1 MLVAAVVLAP
11 AFGTALIAVE
21 KVREGER
28 RAALEGLRETVRATS
43 LLVDSE
49 VQRSVGALTALGN
62 SPHLK
67 SGNMPLLYAQAADL
81 NQPPDVWSFVVD
93 ANGQQ
98 VFNTAMPLG
107 TPMPPPRAQDKISQV
122 LATGTPWVSD
132 LIVGG
137 VTGRLLTTIYAPAK
151 ASPGF
156 VVAQAIAVEHW
167 KSTTLQPH
175 GRTDL
180 TVGVIDRSGRF
191 IARSREPEKWLG
203 KAARPELVTAA
214 AQADEGLIRHKTLE
228 GVESYDAFA
237 HSKSTGWTIA
247 VAAPVA
253 SIEASANQAVIW
265 LAAGLCAAMAIAI
278 GATILFGRKF
288 LELTEAMM
296 AATRSLGQG
305 QIPPARR
312 LALREFDA
320 LNSSLVHT
328 GHLLAQ
334 AQESRTAMEAE
345 QRARLLADEIADK
358 ERAQAE
364 NAAKDRFLALLG
376 HELRNP
382 LAAIGGATEILIQK
396 NGASHEDGRYL
407 NMIKRQNRHLTR
419 IVNDLL
425 DVSRM
430 LSDKIVLDSG
440 PLNLSQ
446 CVKGCVEA
454 LRTSGFAKPAQIQLT
469 ADEVWTRGDP
479 VRMEQI
485 INNLLNNALKF
496 SLHCEPIEVD
506 VRKEDGLA
514 VVELIDHG
522 IGINEDLM
530 AKIFDPFVQGPHLRG
545 QVHAGL
551 GIGLALVKQ
560 LVLLHEGEITA
571 YSEGANKGSRFL
583 IKLPLTAPVQNPVA
597 HPNGSGLATSDSH
610 LRVLLVEDN
619 PDAMQAT
626 AVLLDLMGYEVVT
639 ARDGDEALEV
649 VLTHPPDVVLM
660 DIGLPGKSGYQVAA
674 EIKATPQGQF
684 IPLVALTGYGLDS
697 QETAQTAAFDGFL
710 IKPVDSDLVVE
721 TISTL
726 CRGHLS
732 PMADTIKSA
741 RA

>member
-21 KVREGER
+21 KVRDGER

-49 VQRSVGALTALGN
+49 VQRSMGALDALGN

-67 SGNMPLLYAQAADL
+67 SGNMSLLYAQAADL
-81 NQPPDVWSFVVD
+81 NQPPDVWSFLVD

-98 VFNTAMPLG
+98 VFNTAMPMG
-107 TPMPPPRAQDKISQV
+107 SAMPPPRAQDKIRQV

-151 ASPGF
+151 ASPRY

-167 KSTTLQPH
+167 KGTMLQPH

-191 IARSREPEKWLG
+191 IARSRDSEKWLG
-203 KAARPELVTAA
+203 KAARTELVAAA
-214 AQADEGLIRHKTLE
+214 AQADEGLIRHRTLE

-253 SIEASANQAVIW
+253 TIEASANQAVIW
-265 LAAGLCAAMAIAI
+265 LVTGLVAAMAIAI

-305 QIPPARR
+305 EIPPARK

-320 LNSSLVHT
+320 LNSSLVHA

-345 QRARLLADEIADK
+345 QRAKLLADEIADK
-358 ERAQAE
+358 ERALAE

-382 LAAIGGATEILIQK
+382 LAAIGGATEILIQR
-396 NGASHEDGRYL
+396 NGPSHEDGRYL
-407 NMIKRQNRHLTR
+407 NMIKRQNRNLTR

-440 PLNLSQ
+440 PLNLSL

-454 LRTSGFAKPAQIQLT
+454 LRTSGFAKPTQIRLT
-469 ADEVWTRGDP
+469 AEEVWTRGDP
-479 VRMEQI
+479 VRMEQV

-506 VRKEDGLA
+506 VRKEDGRA
-514 VVELIDHG
+514 VVELTDHG
-522 IGINEDLM
+522 VGINEELM
-530 AKIFDPFVQGPHLRG
+530 AHIFEPFVQGPHLRG

-560 LVLLHEGEITA
+560 LVQLHEGEITA

-583 IKLPLTAPVQNPVA
+583 IKLPLTSAVQDTVA
-597 HPNGSGLATSDSH
+597 HPNDAGLATSDTR

-626 AVLLDLMGYEVVT
+626 ATLLELMGYEVVC
-639 ARDGDEALEV
+639 ARDGDEALEA
-649 VLTHPPDVVLM
+649 VLTNSPDVVLM

-674 EIKATPQGQF
+674 EIKRTPQGQF
-684 IPLVALTGYGLDS
+684 IPLVALSGYGLDS
-697 QETAQTAAFDGFL
+697 QEAAQTAAFDGFL

-721 TISTL
+721 TIAAL
-726 CRGHLS
+726 CQGHLS
-732 PMADTIKSA
+732 ARADSLRSA